1 MAKED
6 ISDTTVKEGIDAAR
20 ARSDRAVPFA
30 KPDQPKANDAAG
42 PLIQSSAQFI
52 ANFTPPDYLID
63 GVVQRR
69 FAYALTGRTGSGKT
83 AIVLLLAASV
93 ALGRSIG
100 SLEVAQGR
108 VLYFCGENP
117 DDVRMRWIAMSKEF
131 GFDVDDIAVHFIPGR
146 FKISDFRR
154 RILSELQSI
163 GEIVMVIIDTSAAYF
178 PGDDPNN
185 NAQMIAHAETL
196 RSLVDLPG
204 GPAVLINCHPVKNA
218 TRQNLLPYGGG
229 AFVNELDGNLTV
241 WKDDVIEFSW
251 QGKFRGPDF
260 APLSFKV
267 QTVTHDRLKDSKDRP
282 LWTVVASY
290 LSEAEQQQIQ
300 QTERSKKDKLLLAI
314 KSNGRKSL
322 ADYARMCEWFD
333 SKGEPYKM
341 LVSRT
346 ADRLVKSKLIVRES
360 DEYVITN
367 KGAKVIAKIEKAEE
381 EEKRPDESKTTM
393 RPKKEKPAPSVRLE
407 SKTAETGA
415 VCVYCFGLTDERV
428 SLFKN
433 AAKVGSKYEPLHR
446 RCAEPFFSKIEG

>member
-1 MAKED
+1 MKKSRDANDVLKEYG
-6 ISDTTVKEGIDAAR
+6 TKPPPGELEETVDA
-20 ARSDRAVPFA
+20 
-30 KPDQPKANDAAG
+30 PKAANGKDRAG
-42 PLIQSSAQFI
+42 PLIQSSAQFV
-52 ANFTPPDYLID
+52 ANFTPPDYLIN

-93 ALGRSIG
+93 ALGRPIG

-131 GFDVDDIAVHFIPGR
+131 GFDIDDIAVHFIPGR
-146 FKISDFRR
+146 FKNSDFRR
-154 RILSELQSI
+154 RILYELRSI

-185 NAQMIAHAETL
+185 NAQMIAHAQTL

-204 GPAVLINCHPVKNA
+204 GPSVLINCHPVKNA
-218 TRQNLLPYGGG
+218 ARDNLLPYGGG
-229 AFVNELDGNLTV
+229 AFVNELDGNLTL
-241 WKDDVIEFSW
+241 WKDDVTELSW

-267 QTVTHDRLKDSKDRP
+267 QTVTHNRLKDSKGRA

-290 LSEAEQQQIQ
+290 LSEVEQQQIQ
-300 QTERSKKDKLLLAI
+300 QTERSKEDKLLLAI
-314 KSNGRKSL
+314 KANGRNSL

-333 SKGEPYKM
+333 SRGEPYKM

-346 ADRLVKSKLIVRES
+346 ADRLVKSKLIARER

-367 KGAKVIAKIEKAEE
+367 KGAKVITKLEKAEQE
-381 EEKRPDESKTTM
+381 AARLDESKTTM
-393 RPKKEKPAPSVRLE
+393 RPKKKTAPSVRLE

-415 VCVYCFGLTDERV
+415 VCVYCFTTTDERV

-433 AAKVGSKYEPLHR
+433 AAKIGSKYEPLHW